1 MEIKAGAAGAMKG
14 LHQFMFDKGLRVA
27 VRIDANPPSL
37 QRVAVT
43 TTQGDRVSYTL
54 VSVPL
59 YLLWRL
65 PEVVATLRK

>member
-1 MEIKAGAAGAMKG
+1 
-14 LHQFMFDKGLRVA
+14 MFDKGLRVA

-65 PEVVATLRK
+65 PEVLATLRK